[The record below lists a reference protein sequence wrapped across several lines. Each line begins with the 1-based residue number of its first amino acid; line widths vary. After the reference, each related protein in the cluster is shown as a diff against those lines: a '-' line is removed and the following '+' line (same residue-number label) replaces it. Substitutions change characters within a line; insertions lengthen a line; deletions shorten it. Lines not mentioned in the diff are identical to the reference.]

1 MRPSHLLNLL
11 VSVIFTSP
19 YWLESFGFL
28 STLDQVEGDINF
40 DGQPDLST
48 RQPDLLMASRQN
60 VLLKFFRHSPPW
72 NSIQTRLR

>member
-40 DGQPDLST
+40 DGQPDL
-48 RQPDLLMASRQN
+48 LMASCQN